1 MTTPAPAA
9 QRWEPTAA
17 LRRSTAVSALAVG
30 FALVVGQPV
39 VLVLATP
46 LLLLTLLALVHRPA
60 SRPRI
65 RSAVDHTTLHEG
77 QGTVSRLVLE
87 DVAGAEHV
95 VRISGRAPYTALH
108 PSGGLTGSLLRVGEE
123 PASLEV
129 SPRRWGRRTL
139 SDEKVGLTSSWGG
152 FRWGPVTL
160 RGELLTVL
168 PGTAPYDSRA
178 EVPQPLG
185 LVGAHR
191 SRRPGEGTEFSGIRP
206 FQAGDRLRRIN
217 WRVSLR
223 SESLHVVAT
232 RGEEDS
238 AVLVVLDAFAEHGA
252 SGGVDGAESCLD
264 VGVRAASALAEHY
277 VRRGDRVG
285 LRVLSAGGASLSYLA
300 GRRHLRRIQGTLAR
314 VRPGEPRDLT
324 ADRLRFGATTGTV
337 VIVLS
342 PMLHEV
348 AVAATVTLAG
358 SGLPVIVVDTLPTG
372 ATPAVARDVDPAI
385 ADLAWR
391 MRLTDREELFAR
403 LARIGCPVVPWR
415 GPGTLDEV
423 LHRLARRAQLPRVAT
438 R

>member
-1 MTTPAPAA
+1 MSTPAPAA
-9 QRWEPTAA
+9 HRWEPTAA
-17 LRRSTAVSALAVG
+17 LRRSTTVSALAVAV
-30 FALVVGQPV
+30 ALLVGRPAAI
-39 VLVLATP
+39 VLAAP
-46 LLLLTLLALVHRPA
+46 LLVCTLLGLVHRPT
-60 SRPRI
+60 STPRI

-87 DVAGAEHV
+87 DADGAEHV
-95 VRISGRAPYTALH
+95 VRSSGRAPYTELH
-108 PSGGLTGSLLRVGEE
+108 PAGGLTGTLLGAGEE
-123 PASLEV
+123 PAPLEV
-129 SPRRWGRRTL
+129 SPRRWGRRSL
-139 SDEKVGLTSSWGG
+139 GDEKVALTSTWGG
-152 FRWGPVTL
+152 YRWGPVNL

-168 PGTAPYDSRA
+168 PATAPFDSRA
-178 EVPQPLG
+178 EVPQPVG

-238 AVLVVLDAFAEHGA
+238 AVLVVLDALAEHGA
-252 SGGVDGAESCLD
+252 SGGIDGADSCLD
-264 VGVRAASALAEHY
+264 VGVRASSALAEHY

-285 LRVLSAGGASLSYLA
+285 LRVLGAGGASLSCIA

-324 ADRLRFGATTGTV
+324 ADRLRFGATGGTV

-358 SGLPVIVVDTLPTG
+358 TGLPVIVVDTLPDG
-372 ATPAVARDVDPAI
+372 ATPSVARDVDPAI

-403 LARIGCPVVPWR
+403 LARTGCPVVPWR

-423 LHRLARRAQLPRVAT
+423 LHRLARRAQLPRVAA

>member
-1 MTTPAPAA
+1 VTDPDSAR
-9 QRWEPTAA
+9 QWEPTAA
-17 LRRSTAVSALAVG
+17 LRRSTAVSALAVC
-30 FALVVGQPV
+30 FAVVVGQPV
-39 VLVLATP
+39 VIVLAAP
-46 LLLLTLLALVHRPA
+46 LLVCTVFGLVHRPR
-60 SRPRI
+60 SVPRV
-65 RSAVDHTTLHEG
+65 RSSLDHGTLHEG

-87 DVAGAEHV
+87 DAAGAEHV
-95 VRISGRAPYTALH
+95 VRSAGHAAYTALH
-108 PSGGLTGSLLRVGEE
+108 PAGGLQGGLLRDGEE
-123 PASLEV
+123 PAPIEV

-139 SDEKVGLTSSWGG
+139 GDEKVALTSRWNG

-168 PGTAPYDSRA
+168 PGRAPFDSRA

-191 SRRPGEGTEFSGIRP
+191 SRRTGEGSEFSGIRP

-223 SESLHVVAT
+223 TESLHVVST
-232 RGEEDS
+232 RSEEDS
-238 AVLVVLDAFAEHGA
+238 AVLVVVDALAEHGA
-252 SGGVDGAESCLD
+252 SGGIDGTPSSLD
-264 VGVRAASALAEHY
+264 VGVRAAAALAEHY

-285 LRVLSAGGASLSYLA
+285 LRVLGAGGASLSCVA
-300 GRRHLRRIQGTLAR
+300 GQRQLRRIQGTLAR
-314 VRPGEPRDLT
+314 VRPGEPRDLA
-324 ADRLRFGATTGTV
+324 ADRIRFGATTGTV

-348 AVAATVTLAG
+348 AVTATVGLAG
-358 SGLPVIVVDTLPTG
+358 SGLPVIVVDALPEG
-372 ATPAVARDVDPAI
+372 AAPAVARDVDPTI
-385 ADLAWR
+385 AALAWR
-391 MRLTDREELFAR
+391 MRLTDRHALFAR

-423 LHRLARRAQLPRVAT
+423 LHRLARRAQLPQVVT